1 MIKLPAYLVN
11 FRTKVDRTAGISIST
26 NEISDQEFLL
36 LKKHQ
41 GDFGWFIFVPN
52 EEQDVEMPT
61 EDAEE
66 FDKSPSKRLRA
77 VLFVLWKKKV
87 KDDGISTPFKV
98 FYDDKVER
106 LIEMIKSK
114 LD

>member
-11 FRTKVDRTAGISIST
+11 FRTKVDRTAGISIAT
-26 NEISDQEFLL
+26 NEITDQEFLL

-41 GDFGWFIFVPN
+41 GEFGWFMFLPN
-52 EEQDVEMPT
+52 EEQDIEMPT

-87 KDDGISTPFKV
+87 KDEKVTTPFRV
-98 FYDDKVER
+98 FYDEKVNQ
-106 LIEMIKSK
+106 LIDMIKMK